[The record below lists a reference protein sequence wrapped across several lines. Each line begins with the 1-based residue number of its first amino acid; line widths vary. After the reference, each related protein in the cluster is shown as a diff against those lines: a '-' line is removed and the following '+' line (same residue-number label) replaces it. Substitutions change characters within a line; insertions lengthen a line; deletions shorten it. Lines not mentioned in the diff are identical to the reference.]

1 MDNAVY
7 PIESASIPVVA
18 GRWPVLSLF
27 SGAGGLD
34 QGFMQAGFEPV
45 LAIDINP
52 AAVATYAR
60 NHPSTKTTCMDL
72 ATTDPATILN
82 QYQGGMCIS
91 GVLKT
96 AERTTRHLISP
107 LGPNWV
113 GTDIAV

>member
-1 MDNAVY
+1 MIY
-7 PIESASIPVVA
+7 GS
-18 GRWPVLSLF
+18 R
-27 SGAGGLD
+27 
-34 QGFMQAGFEPV
+34 QGSEWDFHEIKSDVFRV
-45 LAIDINP
+45 CVFH
-52 AAVATYAR
+52 AAACVTSFPDYSNLGDKDYEGVFANY
-60 NHPSTKTTCMDL
+60 D
-72 ATTDPATILN
+72 LN

>member
-1 MDNAVY
+1 MLSSCYRGVPLQELQHSD
-7 PIESASIPVVA
+7 VV
-18 GRWPVLSLF
+18 
-27 SGAGGLD
+27 SG
-34 QGFMQAGFEPV
+34 PT
-45 LAIDINP
+45 LAFFW
-52 AAVATYAR
+52 
-60 NHPSTKTTCMDL
+60 L
-72 ATTDPATILN
+72 LN